1 MWLEGFLIAL
11 KPINLLYLVAGNF
24 IGLIVGVLPAV
35 GPAFGVALML
45 PFTFGMDPVS
55 ALIFL
60 CAIHATCAYG
70 DSITSILMKT
80 PGSSISVPSCWDGFP
95 LTQKGK
101 GGMALGI
108 AAVGSFVG
116 GFIGWLLLVAIAK
129 PVTRFAI
136 EIGAPE
142 YFALGV
148 MALGLVSLASKGETL
163 KGILWA
169 CIGLTISF
177 VGGDPITGLTSRF
190 SFGVVWLE
198 GGIPISISMLGLFAM
213 AQVTNMMEQGE
224 SIIQVKSAKDS
235 VLAGF
240 WEVLKRPLTLIRSSA
255 VGLFIGVL
263 PALGTTLA
271 SVTGYLVEQKY
282 SREKAEFGKGAP
294 AGLVAAE
301 VSKGSCVVGDLIPT
315 FTLGIPGS
323 ITAAILMGALII
335 HGIDPGPRF
344 MTSGSMPYAVF
355 AGILLTQACLVLTG
369 ISVAKYFARIAFVP
383 NAVLA
388 PLIVALCFLG
398 SFAERNTIF
407 DVGLM
412 ILFGT
417 AGWLSGRAKYP
428 VVSLLLGILLGPL
441 VEVNF
446 YRSLRIGFG
455 SYAIFV
461 NRPISLCILL
471 ITAAFLAWPFVS
483 PLLRRRKIGNVSST
497 ESDGTP
503 TGSVTT
509 EFGLL
514 ILVLLFFGLIQWGSW
529 QYSKDTGMFPKMVS
543 ILGLGL
549 GIYHLLVLVFRIAT
563 RPGEQEKPALL
574 NICIP
579 PWLSFLGF
587 GVYVMLFYL
596 IGLPAATTLYLAGA
610 GLIAG
615 YRRKKVLIPL
625 SFGMGVALYLFA
637 WLMRIPLPVWGLL
650 SPSD

>member
-11 KPINLLYLVAGNF
+11 KPINLLYLLLGNF

-190 SFGVVWLE
+190 SFGIVWLE

-235 VLAGF
+235 VLTGL
-240 WEVLKRPLTLIRSSA
+240 WEVLKRPLTIMRSSA

-335 HGIDPGPRF
+335 HGVDPGPRF

-388 PLIVALCFLG
+388 PLIVTLCYLG
-398 SFAERNTIF
+398 SFAERNAIF

-412 ILFGT
+412 ILFGM

-446 YRSLRIGFG
+446 YRSLRIGLG
-455 SYAIFV
+455 SYAIFL

-483 PLLRRRKIGNVSST
+483 PVLRKRKIDKVSPT
-497 ESDGTP
+497 ESDGSP
-503 TGSVTT
+503 AGSLVA
-509 EFGLL
+509 ECVLL
-514 ILVLLFFGLIQWGSW
+514 ILVLFFFGLVQWGSW
-529 QYSKDTGMFPKMVS
+529 QYSQDTGMFPKMVS

-549 GIYHLLVLVFRIAT
+549 GIYHLLILVLRIAT
-563 RPGEQEKPALL
+563 RPGEKEKPAVPK
-574 NICIP
+574 IFIP

-587 GVYVMLFYL
+587 GVYVVLFYL

-615 YRRKKVLIPL
+615 YRRKTVLIPL
-625 SFGMGVALYLFA
+625 SFIMGISLYLFA
-637 WLMRIPLPVWGLL
+637 WLMRIPLPVCGLL
-650 SPSD
+650 GPSD